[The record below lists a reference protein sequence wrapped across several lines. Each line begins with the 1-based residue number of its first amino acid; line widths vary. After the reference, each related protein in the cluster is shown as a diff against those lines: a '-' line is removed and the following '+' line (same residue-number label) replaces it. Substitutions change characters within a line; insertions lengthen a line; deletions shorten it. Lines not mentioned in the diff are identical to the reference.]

1 VRACTA
7 CQGGAGAVAGRSST
21 MSPLNIGA
29 GDGYEDD
36 IFEEVGAQL
45 TIEEIVNQRFEE
57 AGKGVDKS
65 LRFYMIY

>member
-1 VRACTA
+1 
-7 CQGGAGAVAGRSST
+7 

>member
-1 VRACTA
+1 
-7 CQGGAGAVAGRSST
+7 VAGRSST

-57 AGKGVDKS
+57 AERRSGQIITILYDLLLVWVRLDTYRS
-65 LRFYMIY
+65 